1 MQHTQTLRHTHLV
14 RSSVYAQPQP
24 GIVESTAYSTQYTV
38 YNTQHPVYGTQYTVY
53 STQYTVYTQYTVQ
66 YTVHIRTNSLSSFP
80 HSLYEDQTE
89 KPPQTSSVKFMVKT
103 LDLHKYSMSDGDCVI
118 QSLQHQ
124 PLSMKVT
131 RRNRELLT
139 EPESSPPQQLSC

>member
-1 MQHTQTLRHTHLV
+1 MHNLSLALWRAQHTVH
-14 RSSVYAQPQP
+14 S
-24 GIVESTAYSTQYTV
+24 IQYTTPSIQ
-38 YNTQHPVYGTQYTVY
+38 YTAPSIQYTVY

-139 EPESSPPQQLSC
+139 EPESSPHQQLSC